1 MDYNSTDIN
10 SLILFKNLS
19 SVKKKKKKKKKK
31 MMMKMI
37 LLQNKREV
45 QISHLSGKTRMVKE
59 RFL

>member
-10 SLILFKNLS
+10 SLILFKILS
-19 SVKKKKKKKKKK
+19 FVKKKK
-31 MMMKMI
+31 KMI

>member
-19 SVKKKKKKKKKK
+19 SVKKKKKKKKK